1 MKEKRRKVLVTV
13 LGMAMVLSLLQ
24 GCGDTQTSPQK
35 ETGEQTSD
43 PVQEESVAEP
53 EESVETQEE
62 SAKEQ
67 DASAAPAPALPL
79 AEPVTIDVMA
89 LADASVSVD
98 YGNMA
103 FWYEG

>member
-43 PVQEESVAEP
+43 PVQEESAAEP

-67 DASAAPAPALPL
+67 DASAAPA
-79 AEPVTIDVMA
+79 
-89 LADASVSVD
+89 
-98 YGNMA
+98 
-103 FWYEG
+103 

>member
-43 PVQEESVAEP
+43 PVQEERAAEP

-67 DASAAPAPALPL
+67 DASAAPALPL

-98 YGNMA
+98 
-103 FWYEG
+103 